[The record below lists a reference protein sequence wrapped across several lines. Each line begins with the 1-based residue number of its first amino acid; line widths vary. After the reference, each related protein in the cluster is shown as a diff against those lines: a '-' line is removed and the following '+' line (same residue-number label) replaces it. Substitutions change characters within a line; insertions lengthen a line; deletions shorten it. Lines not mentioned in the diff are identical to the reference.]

1 MPNPRLA
8 GRYAKSLIDLAT
20 ENNQLEAVK
29 NDMAFLQAVC
39 NASHEFVSVLKS
51 PIIHADKK
59 KAVVD
64 SIAKGKVSELT
75 MLFQNLLI
83 SKGRESALPEIA
95 DAFINQYNNI
105 KGIHKVKLTTAFV
118 ASEELKNTVISK
130 LKSEAGLKQVE
141 LELAINEELVGGFV
155 LEYDNKL
162 VDASILR
169 DLKDITKQFKQNVYL
184 YNIR

>member
-1 MPNPRLA
+1 MKKFYSIIFFAIIASSVINAQSFPWS
-8 GRYAKSLIDLAT
+8 GHTKGSKSSVHTQGNISRTFNLTGNGT
-20 ENNQLEAVK
+20 ESNY
-29 NDMAFLQAVC
+29 
-39 NASHEFVSVLKS
+39 
-51 PIIHADKK
+51 P
-59 KAVVD
+59 
-64 SIAKGKVSELT
+64 
-75 MLFQNLLI
+75 
-83 SKGRESALPEIA
+83 
-95 DAFINQYNNI
+95 QYNNI

-118 ASEELKNTVISK
+118 ATEELKNTVIAK

>member
-8 GRYAKSLIDLAT
+8 GRYAKSLIDLST
-20 ENNQLEAVK
+20 ENNQLDAVK
-29 NDMAFLQAVC
+29 KDMTFLLAVC
-39 NASHEFVSVLKS
+39 NASKEFVNVLRS

-59 KAVVD
+59 KIIIE
-64 SIAKGKVSELT
+64 SITKGKVGNLT
-75 MLFQNLLI
+75 ILFLNLLI
-83 SKGRESALPEIA
+83 TKGRESAIPEIA
-95 DAFINQYNNI
+95 ETFIQQYNSL
-105 KGIHKVKLTTAFV
+105 KGIHKVKLTTAFT
-118 ASEELKNTVISK
+118 ASEELKNIVINK
-130 LKSEAGLKQVE
+130 LKTEAGLQQVE
-141 LELAINEELVGGFV
+141 LEMAINEDLVGGFV

>member
-8 GRYAKSLIDLAT
+8 GRYAKSLVDLST
-20 ENNQLEAVK
+20 ETNQLEAVK
-29 NDMAFLQAVC
+29 NDIAFLQAVC
-39 NASHEFVSVLKS
+39 NASKEFVNVLRS

-59 KAVVD
+59 KIIVE
-64 SIAKGKVSELT
+64 SITKGKVEDLT
-75 MLFQNLLI
+75 SLFINLLI
-83 SKGRESALPEIA
+83 TKGRESAIPEITE
-95 DAFINQYNNI
+95 AFIQQYNSL
-105 KGIHKVKLTTAFV
+105 KGIHKVKITTAFT
-118 ASEELKNTVISK
+118 ASEELKNIVISK
-130 LKSEAGLKQVE
+130 LKTEAGLKEVE
-141 LELAINEELVGGFV
+141 LEMAINEDLVGGFV